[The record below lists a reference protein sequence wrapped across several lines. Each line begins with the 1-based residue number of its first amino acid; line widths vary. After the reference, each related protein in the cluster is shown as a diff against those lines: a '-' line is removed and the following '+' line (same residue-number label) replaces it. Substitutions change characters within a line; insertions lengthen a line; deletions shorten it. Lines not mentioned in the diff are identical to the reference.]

1 MINVIG
7 TYECKVDAKGRL
19 MLPTAL
25 KKQLMAELEQGF
37 VMKRSMFDKCL
48 ELYPMSEWNDKMNL
62 VNRLNKF
69 VRKNVEFIRL
79 FTAGVKIVELDVT
92 GRLLIPKDLV
102 GFGAIDKDIVLAS
115 AGTYVEIWDKDAYE
129 AKLSN
134 PETDIATLAE
144 EVMGSLKD
152 GADDLP

>member
-1 MINVIG
+1 
-7 TYECKVDAKGRL
+7 

-25 KKQLMAELEQGF
+25 KKQLMSQLESGF
-37 VMKRSMFDKCL
+37 VLKRGMFEKCI
-48 ELYPMSEWNDKMNL
+48 ELYPMSEWDDKMSK
-62 VNRLNKF
+62 VNRLNRF

-79 FTAGVKIVELDVT
+79 FTAGVRIVELDAT

-102 GFGAIDKDIVLAS
+102 GFSSITNSIVLAS

-129 AKLSN
+129 EKLSN

-144 EVMGSLKD
+144 EVMGSLND
-152 GADDLP
+152 GADDIP

>member
-1 MINVIG
+1 MTNIIG

-25 KKQLMAELEQGF
+25 KKQLMSQLESGF
-37 VMKRSMFDKCL
+37 VLKRGMFEKCI
-48 ELYPMSEWNDKMNL
+48 ELYPMSEWDEKMSM
-62 VNRLNKF
+62 VNKLNRFK
-69 VRKNVEFIRL
+69 RQNVEFIRL

-102 GFGAIDKDIVLAS
+102 GFSEISKDIVLAS
-115 AGTYVEIWDKDAYE
+115 AGTYVEIWDKAAYE
-129 AKLSN
+129 KVLSN

-144 EVMGSLKD
+144 EVMGSLNI

>member
-1 MINVIG
+1 VTNIIG

-25 KKQLMAELEQGF
+25 KKQLTSQLESGF
-37 VMKRSMFDKCL
+37 VLKRSMFEKCI
-48 ELYPMSEWNDKMNL
+48 ELYPMSEWNDTMSDVTKL
-62 VNRLNKF
+62 SRFK
-69 VRKNVEFIRL
+69 RKNVEFIRL
-79 FTAGVKIVELDVT
+79 FTAGVRIVELDVT

-102 GFGAIDKDIVLAS
+102 GFSSITNNIVLAS

-129 AKLSN
+129 EKLSN

-152 GADDLP
+152 RADDLP

>member
-1 MINVIG
+1 MTNIIG

-25 KKQLMAELEQGF
+25 KKQLTSQLESGF
-37 VMKRSMFDKCL
+37 VLKRGMFEKCI
-48 ELYPMSEWNDKMNL
+48 ELYPMSEWDDKMSK
-62 VNRLNKF
+62 VNRLNRF

-79 FTAGVKIVELDVT
+79 FTAGVRIVELDAT

-102 GFGAIDKDIVLAS
+102 GFSSITNSIVLAS

-129 AKLSN
+129 EKLSN

-144 EVMGSLKD
+144 EVMGSLND

>member
-1 MINVIG
+1 
-7 TYECKVDAKGRL
+7 

-25 KKQLMAELEQGF
+25 KKQLMSDLERGF
-37 VMKRSMFDKCL
+37 VMKRGMFEKCL
-48 ELYPMSEWNDKMNL
+48 ELYPMSEWDDKMNL

>member
-1 MINVIG
+1 MTNIIG

-25 KKQLMAELEQGF
+25 KKQLLSELQNNF
-37 VMKRSMFDKCL
+37 VLKRSMFDKCI
-48 ELYPMSEWNDKMNL
+48 ELYPMAEWDAKMSI
-62 VNRLNKF
+62 VNKLNRF

-92 GRLLIPKDLV
+92 GRLLIPKDLM
-102 GFGAIDKDIVLAS
+102 GFSEISKDIVLSS
-115 AGTYVEIWDKDAYE
+115 AGTYVEIWDKASYE
-129 AKLSN
+129 EKLSN

-144 EVMGSLKD
+144 EVMGSLNS
-152 GADDLP
+152 GADELS

>member
-1 MINVIG
+1 
-7 TYECKVDAKGRL
+7 

-25 KKQLMAELEQGF
+25 KKQLMSQLESGF
-37 VMKRSMFDKCL
+37 VLKRGMFEKCI
-48 ELYPMSEWNDKMNL
+48 ELYPMSEWDDKMSL
-62 VNRLNKF
+62 VNKLNRF

-79 FTAGVKIVELDVT
+79 FTAGVKIVELDAT
-92 GRLLIPKDLV
+92 GRLLIPKDLM
-102 GFGAIDKDIVLAS
+102 GFSEITNSIVLAS
-115 AGTYVEIWDKDAYE
+115 AGTYVEIWDKEAYE
-129 AKLSN
+129 EKLSN

>member
-1 MINVIG
+1 MTNIIG

-25 KKQLMAELEQGF
+25 KKQLMSQLESGF
-37 VMKRSMFDKCL
+37 VLKRGMFEKCI
-48 ELYPMSEWNDKMNL
+48 ELYPMNEWNDKMSK
-62 VNRLNKF
+62 VNRLNRF

-79 FTAGVKIVELDVT
+79 FTAGVRIVELDAT
-92 GRLLIPKDLV
+92 GRLLIPKDLI
-102 GFGAIDKDIVLAS
+102 GFSSITNSIVLAS

-129 AKLSN
+129 EKLSN

>member
-1 MINVIG
+1 VTNIIG

-25 KKQLMAELEQGF
+25 KKQLMPELQNGF
-37 VMKRSMFDKCL
+37 VLKRGMFEKCI
-48 ELYPMSEWNDKMNL
+48 ELYPMTEWNDKMSK
-62 VNRLNKF
+62 VNKLNRF

-79 FTAGVKIVELDVT
+79 FTAGVKIVELDGT

-102 GFGAIDKDIVLAS
+102 GFSSISSSIVLAS
-115 AGTYVEIWDKDAYE
+115 AGTYLEVWSKAAYE
-129 AKLSN
+129 KKLSN

-144 EVMGSLKD
+144 EVMGSLKE
-152 GADDLP
+152 GADELP

>member
-1 MINVIG
+1 
-7 TYECKVDAKGRL
+7 

-25 KKQLMAELEQGF
+25 KKQLMSELQDGF
-37 VMKRSMFDKCL
+37 VLKRGMFEKCI
-48 ELYPMSEWNDKMNL
+48 ELYPMSEWNDKMSK
-62 VNRLNKF
+62 VNKLNRF

-102 GFGAIDKDIVLAS
+102 GFSAISSGIVLAS
-115 AGTYVEIWDKDAYE
+115 AGTYVEIWDKAAYE
-129 AKLSN
+129 EKLSN

-152 GADDLP
+152 GADELP

>member
-1 MINVIG
+1 MTNIIG

-25 KKQLMAELEQGF
+25 KKQLTSQLESGF
-37 VMKRSMFDKCL
+37 VLKRSMFEKCI
-48 ELYPMSEWNDKMNL
+48 ELYPMSEWNDTMSDVTKL
-62 VNRLNKF
+62 SRFK
-69 VRKNVEFIRL
+69 RKNVEFIRL
-79 FTAGVKIVELDVT
+79 FTAGVRIVELDVT

-102 GFGAIDKDIVLAS
+102 GFSSITNNIVLAS

-129 AKLSN
+129 EKLSN

-152 GADDLP
+152 RADDLP